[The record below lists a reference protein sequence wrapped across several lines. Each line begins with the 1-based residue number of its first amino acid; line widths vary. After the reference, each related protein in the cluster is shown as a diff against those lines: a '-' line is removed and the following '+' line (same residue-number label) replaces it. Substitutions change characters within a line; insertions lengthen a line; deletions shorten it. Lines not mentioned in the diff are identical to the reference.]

1 MEFRRFAHS
10 CLPMNPFSRLFAY
23 WPCAG
28 LSVHAPLNSSPAV
41 RWPVVL
47 LSAFL
52 LLVTGCDRFKK
63 PVPVEFK
70 TEAAVRTNMVQSVS
84 ANGGIAP
91 IRQVQVGSQI
101 SGTITEMKV
110 DFNSIVKEGDV
121 LARIDPATYE
131 RALAR
136 AKADLANATAGQA
149 MAEFNSKRAKELFAA
164 KLISET
170 ENQQAD
176 VALLQAQAGVK
187 TREAAVESAQVDL
200 DRTTIFAP
208 ISGVVVTRSVD
219 AGQTVAASF
228 STPTLFLIAQDL
240 AQMQIELAVS
250 EADIG
255 NVQEQQRVE
264 FTVDA
269 FPNRKFDGRV
279 RQVRFA
285 PTTNQ
290 NVVTYTT
297 VVAVNNRDLRLRPGM
312 TATATLI
319 TLEKTNVVRVAASAT
334 RFSPPAGVT
343 VLPATNTVSTND
355 IVRSA
360 RPPGME
366 GLPPTPWSA
375 EGRRPTEED
384 RKKYEDSL
392 TAEQKVQ
399 YQAMRE
405 RMRAMMAA
413 GGGGGGGMGGGG
425 GGMGGPGGGNGGGA
439 PRPRAVEGP
448 TLKTVY
454 VVKPSD
460 PATPD
465 APPVLQAINVKVGMS
480 DASGSEILEGLEP
493 GQVVVTALKSSM
505 AAAGAPAGNPFGG
518 PFGGAPRR

>member
-1 MEFRRFAHS
+1 
-10 CLPMNPFSRLFAY
+10 MNPLLRPSVRWARAGF
-23 WPCAG
+23 AG
-28 LSVHAPLNSSPAV
+28 LGSRILFPAILF
-41 RWPVVL
+41 P
-47 LSAFL
+47 SIL

-63 PVPVEFK
+63 PAPVEFK
-70 TEAAVRTNMVQSVS
+70 TEAAVRTNMIQSVS

-208 ISGVVVTRSVD
+208 ISGVVVTRNVD

-240 AQMQIELAVS
+240 SQMQIELAVS

-269 FPNRKFDGRV
+269 FPNRKFEGRV

-297 VVAVNNRDLRLRPGM
+297 VVAVNNKDLRLRPGM
-312 TATATLI
+312 TATASLI
-319 TLEKTNVVRVAASAT
+319 TLEKTNVVRIPASAT

-355 IVRSA
+355 IVRSS
-360 RPPGME
+360 RPAGME
-366 GLPPTPWSA
+366 GLPTPPWSA
-375 EGRRPTEED
+375 EGRRPTDEE

-392 TAEQKVQ
+392 TPDPKVA

-413 GGGGGGGMGGGG
+413 GGGGGMGGGPGGSGGAGGGMGGGS
-425 GGMGGPGGGNGGGA
+425 
-439 PRPRAVEGP
+439 PRPRPVDGP

-454 VVKPSD
+454 VVKPAD
-460 PATPD
+460 PAAAD
-465 APPVLQAINVKVGMS
+465 ASPVLQAITVKVGMT
-480 DASGSEILEGLEP
+480 DASNAEILEGLEP

-505 AAAGAPAGNPFGG
+505 AAAAAPAGNPFGG

>member
-1 MEFRRFAHS
+1 
-10 CLPMNPFSRLFAY
+10 MNPSLRLSARWNRF
-23 WPCAG
+23 G
-28 LSVHAPLNSSPAV
+28 LRGPSTKMPTSVA
-41 RWPVVL
+41 L
-47 LSAFL
+47 LSAL
-52 LLVTGCDRFKK
+52 LFVVTGCERFKK
-63 PVPVEFK
+63 AAPVEFK
-70 TEAAVRTNMVQSVS
+70 AEAAVRTNMVQSVS

-110 DFNSIVKEGDV
+110 DFNSSVKEGDV

-136 AKADLANATAGQA
+136 AKADLSNATAGLA

-228 STPTLFLIAQDL
+228 NTPTLFLIAQDL

-269 FPNRKFDGRV
+269 FPNRKFEGRV

-297 VVAVNNRDLRLRPGM
+297 VVAVNNKDLRLRPGM

-366 GLPPTPWSA
+366 GLPTPPWSA
-375 EGRRPTEED
+375 EGRRPTDEE

-392 TAEQKVQ
+392 TADQRTQ

-405 RMRAMMAA
+405 RMRAMMAS
-413 GGGGGGGMGGGG
+413 GGGMGGGMG
-425 GGMGGPGGGNGGGA
+425 GGT
-439 PRPRAVEGP
+439 PRPRSADGP

-454 VVKPSD
+454 TLKPVD
-460 PATPD
+460 PSTPD

-480 DASGSEILEGLEP
+480 DGSGSEILEGLEP
-493 GQVVVTALKSSM
+493 GQLVVTALKSPV
-505 AAAGAPAGNPFGG
+505 AAAASPSGNPFGG

>member
-1 MEFRRFAHS
+1 
-10 CLPMNPFSRLFAY
+10 MNPFLRPSVLWTRAGFAGFVSAVLF
-23 WPCAG
+23 
-28 LSVHAPLNSSPAV
+28 PAI
-41 RWPVVL
+41 
-47 LSAFL
+47 L

-63 PVPVEFK
+63 PAPVEFK
-70 TEAAVRTNMVQSVS
+70 TEASVRTNMVQSVS

-121 LARIDPATYE
+121 LAHIDPATYE

-375 EGRRPTEED
+375 EGRRPTDEE

>member
-1 MEFRRFAHS
+1 MLA
-10 CLPMNPFSRLFAY
+10 A
-23 WPCAG
+23 
-28 LSVHAPLNSSPAV
+28 
-41 RWPVVL
+41 
-47 LSAFL
+47 L
-52 LLVTGCDRFKK
+52 LLATGCDRFKK

-121 LARIDPATYE
+121 LAHIDPATYE

-297 VVAVNNRDLRLRPGM
+297 VVAVNNKDLRLRPGM
-312 TATATLI
+312 TATASIVADERRDALLVPNAALRFTPTSAAAAAKKGLAAGMN
-319 TLEKTNVVRVAASAT
+319 LGPPKTESQRKGAAESAST
-334 RFSPPAGVT
+334 AGARQVW
-343 VLPATNTVSTND
+343 VLPEGKAGTAPVAVAVT
-355 IVRSA
+355 
-360 RPPGME
+360 PGI
-366 GLPPTPWSA
+366 SD
-375 EGRRPTEED
+375 GRMTEIT
-384 RKKYEDSL
+384 S
-392 TAEQKVQ
+392 
-399 YQAMRE
+399 
-405 RMRAMMAA
+405 
-413 GGGGGGGMGGGG
+413 
-425 GGMGGPGGGNGGGA
+425 GA
-439 PRPRAVEGP
+439 
-448 TLKTVY
+448 
-454 VVKPSD
+454 
-460 PATPD
+460 
-465 APPVLQAINVKVGMS
+465 LQVGMR
-480 DASGSEILEGLEP
+480 
-493 GQVVVTALKSSM
+493 VVTAQKS
-505 AAAGAPAGNPFGG
+505 AAAP
-518 PFGGAPRR
+518 

>member
-1 MEFRRFAHS
+1 
-10 CLPMNPFSRLFAY
+10 MNPFSRLFAH
-23 WPCAG
+23 WPCSG
-28 LSVHAPLNSSPAV
+28 LSGHAPSNSLPALLI
-41 RWPVVL
+41 PV
-47 LSAFL
+47 AL
-52 LLVTGCDRFKK
+52 LLVTGCDRLKK
-63 PVPVEFK
+63 PAPVEFK
-70 TEAAVRTNMVQSVS
+70 TEAAVRTNMIQSVS

-121 LARIDPATYE
+121 LAHIDPATYE

-208 ISGVVVTRSVD
+208 IGGVVVTRNVD

-264 FTVDA
+264 FSVDA
-269 FPNRKFDGRV
+269 FPNRKFEGRV

-297 VVAVNNRDLRLRPGM
+297 VVAVNNKDLRLRPGM

-319 TLEKTNVVRVAASAT
+319 TLEKTNVVRIPASAT
-334 RFSPPAGVT
+334 RFTPPAGIT
-343 VLPATNTVSTND
+343 VLAATNTVSTND
-355 IVRSA
+355 IVRSSRSA
-360 RPPGME
+360 GME
-366 GLPPTPWSA
+366 GLPTPPWSA
-375 EGRRPTEED
+375 EGRRPTDEE

-392 TAEQKVQ
+392 TADQKVQ
-399 YQAMRE
+399 YQAVRE
-405 RMRAMMAA
+405 RMRSMMAA
-413 GGGGGGGMGGGG
+413 GG
-425 GGMGGPGGGNGGGA
+425 GGMGGPGGGMGGGMGGGS
-439 PRPRAVEGP
+439 PRPRPVEGP

-454 VVKPSD
+454 VVKPADSS
-460 PATPD
+460 AAD
-465 APPVLQAINVKVGMS
+465 ASPVLQAITVKVGMT
-480 DASGSEILEGLEP
+480 DASNAEILEGLEP
-493 GQVVVTALKSSM
+493 GQVVVTSLKSSM

>member
-1 MEFRRFAHS
+1 MNSFSSLFLQRSSVLRAGFRPLAS
-10 CLPMNPFSRLFAY
+10 VLPTLVA
-23 WPCAG
+23 
-28 LSVHAPLNSSPAV
+28 
-41 RWPVVL
+41 VL
-47 LSAFL
+47 LT
-52 LLVTGCDRFKK
+52 TGCDRFKK
-63 PVPVEFK
+63 PAPVEFK

-121 LARIDPATYE
+121 LAHIDPATYE

-136 AKADLANATAGQA
+136 AKADLANATAGLA

-240 AQMQIELAVS
+240 TQMQIELAVS

-269 FPNRKFDGRV
+269 FPNRKFEGRV

-290 NVVTYTT
+290 NVVSYTT
-297 VVAVNNRDLRLRPGM
+297 VVAVNNKDLRLRPGM

-319 TLEKTNVVRVAASAT
+319 TLEKTNVVRIAASAT
-334 RFSPPAGVT
+334 RVSPPAGVT
-343 VLPATNTVSTND
+343 VLPAINTVSTND
-355 IVRSA
+355 IVRPS
-360 RPPGME
+360 RPAGME
-366 GLPPTPWSA
+366 GLPPAPWTA
-375 EGRRPTEED
+375 EGRRPTDDE

-399 YQAMRE
+399 YQALRE

-413 GGGGGGGMGGGG
+413 GGGGGMG
-425 GGMGGPGGGNGGGA
+425 GGMGGPGGGNGAGS
-439 PRPRAVEGP
+439 PRPKPAEGP

-454 VVKPSD
+454 VLKPAD

-465 APPVLQAINVKVGMS
+465 APPVLQAITVKVGMT
-480 DASGSEILEGLEP
+480 DASGAEVLEGLEA
-493 GQVVVTALKSSM
+493 GQMVVTGLKSTAT
-505 AAAGAPAGNPFGG
+505 AAAAPAGNPFGG

>member
-1 MEFRRFAHS
+1 
-10 CLPMNPFSRLFAY
+10 MNPLLRLSVRWARAGF
-23 WPCAG
+23 AG
-28 LSVHAPLNSSPAV
+28 LGSRILFPAILF
-41 RWPVVL
+41 PGI
-47 LSAFL
+47 L

-63 PVPVEFK
+63 PAPVEFK
-70 TEAAVRTNMVQSVS
+70 TEAVVRTNMIQSVS

-110 DFNSIVKEGDV
+110 DFNSTVKEGDV

-208 ISGVVVTRSVD
+208 ISGVVVTRNVD

-240 AQMQIELAVS
+240 SQMQIELAVS

-269 FPNRKFDGRV
+269 FPNRKFEGRV

-297 VVAVNNRDLRLRPGM
+297 VVAVNNKDLRLRPGM
-312 TATATLI
+312 TATASLI
-319 TLEKTNVVRVAASAT
+319 TLEKTNVVRIPASAT

-355 IVRSA
+355 IVRSS
-360 RPPGME
+360 RPAGME
-366 GLPPTPWSA
+366 GLPTPPWSA
-375 EGRRPTEED
+375 EGRRPTDEE

-392 TAEQKVQ
+392 TIDQKVA

-405 RMRAMMAA
+405 RMRAMMAS
-413 GGGGGGGMGGGG
+413 GGGGGMGGGPGGSGGPG
-425 GGMGGPGGGNGGGA
+425 GGMGGGSSR
-439 PRPRAVEGP
+439 PRPVDGP

-454 VVKPSD
+454 VVKP
-460 PATPD
+460 AD
-465 APPVLQAINVKVGMS
+465 AAAADASPILQAITVKVGMT
-480 DASGSEILEGLEP
+480 DASNAEVLEGLEP

-505 AAAGAPAGNPFGG
+505 ATAAAPAGNPFGG

>member
-1 MEFRRFAHS
+1 
-10 CLPMNPFSRLFAY
+10 MNPQQRPSARQSQAQATALLPFPFL
-23 WPCAG
+23 
-28 LSVHAPLNSSPAV
+28 PLLILA
-41 RWPVVL
+41 L
-47 LSAFL
+47 C
-52 LLVTGCDRFKK
+52 GCDRLKK
-63 PVPVEFK
+63 PAPLEFR

-110 DFNSIVKEGDV
+110 DFNSTVKEGDV

-136 AKADLANATAGQA
+136 AKADLANATAGLA

-200 DRTTIFAP
+200 DRTTIYAP

-228 STPTLFLIAQDL
+228 NTPTLFLIAQDL
-240 AQMQIELAVS
+240 SQMQIELAVS

-269 FPNRKFDGRV
+269 FPNRKFEGRV

-319 TLEKTNVVRVAASAT
+319 TLEKTNVVRIPASAT

-355 IVRSA
+355 IVRPS

-366 GLPPTPWSA
+366 GLPPAPWTA
-375 EGRRPTEED
+375 EGRRPTDEE

-392 TAEQKVQ
+392 TPEQKTQ

-413 GGGGGGGMGGGG
+413 GGGGMGGGPGGMGGT
-425 GGMGGPGGGNGGGA
+425 GGGNGGGS
-439 PRPRAVEGP
+439 PRPRVAEGP

-454 VVKPSD
+454 ALKPAD
-460 PATPD
+460 PA
-465 APPVLQAINVKVGMS
+465 APEAAPVLQAINVKVGMT
-480 DASGSEILEGLEP
+480 DASGAEVLEGLEP
-493 GQVVVTALKSSM
+493 GLVIVTALKSTATT
-505 AAAGAPAGNPFGG
+505 AAAPAGNPFGG

>member
-1 MEFRRFAHS
+1 M
-10 CLPMNPFSRLFAY
+10 
-23 WPCAG
+23 
-28 LSVHAPLNSSPAV
+28 
-41 RWPVVL
+41 
-47 LSAFL
+47 
-52 LLVTGCDRFKK
+52 
-63 PVPVEFK
+63 
-70 TEAAVRTNMVQSVS
+70 
-84 ANGGIAP
+84 
-91 IRQVQVGSQI
+91 
-101 SGTITEMKV
+101 
-110 DFNSIVKEGDV
+110 
-121 LARIDPATYE
+121 
-131 RALAR
+131 
-136 AKADLANATAGQA
+136 
-149 MAEFNSKRAKELFAA
+149 
-164 KLISET
+164 
-170 ENQQAD
+170 
-176 VALLQAQAGVK
+176 
-187 TREAAVESAQVDL
+187 

-334 RFSPPAGVT
+334 RFSPPAGLT

-375 EGRRPTEED
+375 EGRRPTDEE

-392 TAEQKVQ
+392 TAEL
-399 YQAMRE
+399 
-405 RMRAMMAA
+405 
-413 GGGGGGGMGGGG
+413 GGGG

>member
-1 MEFRRFAHS
+1 
-10 CLPMNPFSRLFAY
+10 MNPFLRSSVLWTRAGFAGFVSAILFPTA
-23 WPCAG
+23 
-28 LSVHAPLNSSPAV
+28 LFPAV
-41 RWPVVL
+41 L
-47 LSAFL
+47 LL
-52 LLVTGCDRFKK
+52 VTVLVTGCDRFKK
-63 PVPVEFK
+63 PAPIEFK
-70 TEAAVRTNMVQSVS
+70 TEASVRTNMMQSVS

-110 DFNSIVKEGDV
+110 DFNSVVKEGDV

-131 RALAR
+131 RSLAR
-136 AKADLANATAGQA
+136 VKADLANASAGLA
-149 MAEFNSKRAKELFAA
+149 MAEFNSKRAKQLFTA

-170 ENQQAD
+170 ESQQAD
-176 VALLQAQAGVK
+176 VSLLQAQAGVK

-208 ISGVVVTRSVD
+208 ISGVVVTRNVD

-240 AQMQIELAVS
+240 SQMQIEAAVS

-255 NVQEQQRVE
+255 NVLEQQRVE

-269 FPNRKFDGRV
+269 FPNRKFEGRV

-297 VVAVNNRDLRLRPGM
+297 VVAVNNKALRLRPGM
-312 TATATLI
+312 TATATPI
-319 TLEKTNVVRVAASAT
+319 TLEKTNVVRIPASAT
-334 RFSPPAGVT
+334 RFSPPAGIT
-343 VLPATNTVSTND
+343 VLPAINTVSTND
-355 IVRSA
+355 IVRSS
-360 RPPGME
+360 RPSGME
-366 GLPPTPWSA
+366 GLPTPPWSA
-375 EGRRPTEED
+375 EGRRPTDDE
-384 RKKYEDSL
+384 RKKYEESL
-392 TAEQKVQ
+392 TADQKVA
-399 YQAMRE
+399 YQAVRD
-405 RMRAMMAA
+405 RMRAMMASGGGG
-413 GGGGGGGMGGGG
+413 GGGGGGGMGGGPGGGSGGGPGGGG
-425 GGMGGPGGGNGGGA
+425 GGMGGGS
-439 PRPRAVEGP
+439 PRPRPVDGP

-454 VVKPSD
+454 VVKPAD

-465 APPVLQAINVKVGMS
+465 APPVLQAITVKVGMT
-480 DASGSEILEGLEP
+480 DAANAEILEGLEP

-505 AAAGAPAGNPFGG
+505 ASAAAPAGNPFGG

>member
-1 MEFRRFAHS
+1 
-10 CLPMNPFSRLFAY
+10 MNPFSRLFAH
-23 WPCAG
+23 WPRSG
-28 LSVHAPLNSSPAV
+28 LSGLGLSGLKSCNSLPAMLLPAV
-41 RWPVVL
+41 LMLVTV
-47 LSAFL
+47 
-52 LLVTGCDRFKK
+52 LVTGCDRFKK
-63 PVPVEFK
+63 PAPVEFK
-70 TEAAVRTNMVQSVS
+70 TEASVRTNMVQSVS

-110 DFNSIVKEGDV
+110 DFNSVVKEGDV

-131 RALAR
+131 RSLAR
-136 AKADLANATAGQA
+136 VKADLANATAGLA
-149 MAEFNSKRAKELFAA
+149 MAEFNSKRAKELFTA

-170 ENQQAD
+170 ESQQAD
-176 VALLQAQAGVK
+176 VSLLQAQAGVK

-208 ISGVVVTRSVD
+208 IGGVVVTRNVD

-240 AQMQIELAVS
+240 SQMQIELAVS

-255 NVQEQQRVE
+255 NVLEQQRVE

-269 FPNRKFDGRV
+269 FPNRKFEGRV

-297 VVAVNNRDLRLRPGM
+297 VVAVNNKDLRLRPGM

-319 TLEKTNVVRVAASAT
+319 TLEKTNVVRIPASAT
-334 RFSPPAGVT
+334 RFSPPSGIT
-343 VLPATNTVSTND
+343 VLPAINTVSTND
-355 IVRSA
+355 IVRSS
-360 RPPGME
+360 RPSGME
-366 GLPPTPWSA
+366 GLPTPPWSA
-375 EGRRPTEED
+375 EGRRPTDDE
-384 RKKYEDSL
+384 RKKYEESL
-392 TAEQKVQ
+392 TADQKVA
-399 YQAMRE
+399 YQAVRD
-405 RMRAMMAA
+405 RMRAMMAS
-413 GGGGGGGMGGGG
+413 GGGGGMGGGPGGGPGGGGGGMGGGS
-425 GGMGGPGGGNGGGA
+425 
-439 PRPRAVEGP
+439 PRPRPVDGP

-454 VVKPSD
+454 VIKPAD

-465 APPVLQAINVKVGMS
+465 APPVLQAITVKVGMT
-480 DASGSEILEGLEP
+480 DAANAEILEGLEP

-505 AAAGAPAGNPFGG
+505 SSAAAPAGNPFGG

>member
-1 MEFRRFAHS
+1 
-10 CLPMNPFSRLFAY
+10 
-23 WPCAG
+23 
-28 LSVHAPLNSSPAV
+28 
-41 RWPVVL
+41 
-47 LSAFL
+47 
-52 LLVTGCDRFKK
+52 
-63 PVPVEFK
+63 
-70 TEAAVRTNMVQSVS
+70 
-84 ANGGIAP
+84 
-91 IRQVQVGSQI
+91 VGSQI

-121 LARIDPATYE
+121 LAHIDPATYE

-208 ISGVVVTRSVD
+208 ISGVVVTRNVD

-255 NVQEQQRVE
+255 NVLEQQRVE

-269 FPNRKFDGRV
+269 FPNRKFEGRV

-297 VVAVNNRDLRLRPGM
+297 VVAVNNKDLRLRPGM

-355 IVRSA
+355 IVRSSRSA
-360 RPPGME
+360 GME
-366 GLPPTPWSA
+366 GLPTPPWSA
-375 EGRRPTEED
+375 ERRRPTDEES
-384 RKKYEDSL
+384 KKYEDSL

-413 GGGGGGGMGGGG
+413 GGGGGMGGAGGPGGGMGGGS
-425 GGMGGPGGGNGGGA
+425 

-454 VVKPSD
+454 VVKPAD

>member
-1 MEFRRFAHS
+1 
-10 CLPMNPFSRLFAY
+10 MNPLLRPSVRWTRAGF
-23 WPCAG
+23 AG
-28 LSVHAPLNSSPAV
+28 LVSHILFPAI
-41 RWPVVL
+41 
-47 LSAFL
+47 L

-63 PVPVEFK
+63 PAPVEFK
-70 TEAAVRTNMVQSVS
+70 TEAAVRTNMIQSVS

-110 DFNSIVKEGDV
+110 DFNSAVKEGDV

-136 AKADLANATAGQA
+136 AKADLANATAGLA

-176 VALLQAQAGVK
+176 VSLLQAQAGVK

-208 ISGVVVTRSVD
+208 ISGVVVTRNVD

-240 AQMQIELAVS
+240 SQMQIELAVS

-269 FPNRKFDGRV
+269 FPNRKFEGRV

-297 VVAVNNRDLRLRPGM
+297 VVAVNNKDLRLRPGM
-312 TATATLI
+312 TATASLI
-319 TLEKTNVVRVAASAT
+319 TLEKTNVVRIPASAT

-355 IVRSA
+355 IVRSS
-360 RPPGME
+360 RPAGME
-366 GLPPTPWSA
+366 GMPTPPWSA
-375 EGRRPTEED
+375 EGRRPTDEE

-392 TAEQKVQ
+392 TPDQKVA

-413 GGGGGGGMGGGG
+413 GGGGGGGGMGGGPGGSGGAG
-425 GGMGGPGGGNGGGA
+425 GGMGGGS
-439 PRPRAVEGP
+439 PRPRPVDGP

-454 VVKPSD
+454 VVKPAD
-460 PATPD
+460 PAAAD
-465 APPVLQAINVKVGMS
+465 ASPVLQAITVKVGMT
-480 DASGSEILEGLEP
+480 DASNAEILEGLEP

-505 AAAGAPAGNPFGG
+505 AAAAAPAGNPFGG

>member
-1 MEFRRFAHS
+1 
-10 CLPMNPFSRLFAY
+10 
-23 WPCAG
+23 
-28 LSVHAPLNSSPAV
+28 
-41 RWPVVL
+41 
-47 LSAFL
+47 
-52 LLVTGCDRFKK
+52 
-63 PVPVEFK
+63 
-70 TEAAVRTNMVQSVS
+70 
-84 ANGGIAP
+84 
-91 IRQVQVGSQI
+91 
-101 SGTITEMKV
+101 MKV

-121 LARIDPATYE
+121 LAHIDPATYE

-297 VVAVNNRDLRLRPGM
+297 VVAVNNKDLRLRPGM

-319 TLEKTNVVRVAASAT
+319 TLEKTNVVRVAGSAT

-366 GLPPTPWSA
+366 GLPTPPWSA
-375 EGRRPTEED
+375 EGRRPTDEE

-392 TAEQKVQ
+392 TGEQKVQ

-425 GGMGGPGGGNGGGA
+425 GGMGGPGGGMGGGA

-454 VVKPSD
+454 VVKPAV
-460 PATPD
+460 PAAPD

-505 AAAGAPAGNPFGG
+505 AAAAAPAGNPFGG

>member
-1 MEFRRFAHS
+1 MNLFQCRSPRGSRFAFPAWM
-10 CLPMNPFSRLFAY
+10 PM
-23 WPCAG
+23 
-28 LSVHAPLNSSPAV
+28 
-41 RWPVVL
+41 
-47 LSAFL
+47 L
-52 LLVTGCDRFKK
+52 LLLLTGCDRFKK
-63 PVPVEFK
+63 PAPVEFK

-110 DFNSIVKEGDV
+110 DFNSTVKEGDV

-136 AKADLANATAGQA
+136 AKADLANSTAGLA
-149 MAEFNSKRAKELFAA
+149 MAEFNAKRAKELFAA

-170 ENQQAD
+170 EFQQSD
-176 VALLQAQAGVK
+176 VTLLQAQAGVK

-200 DRTTIFAP
+200 DRTTIYAP

-228 STPTLFLIAQDL
+228 NTPTLFLIAQDL
-240 AQMQIELAVS
+240 SQMQIELAVS

-269 FPNRKFDGRV
+269 FPSRKFEGRV

-297 VVAVNNRDLRLRPGM
+297 VVAVNNKDLRLRPGM

-319 TLEKTNVVRVAASAT
+319 TLEKTNVVRIPASAT
-334 RFSPPAGVT
+334 RFSPPTGVT

-355 IVRSA
+355 IVRPS

-366 GLPPTPWSA
+366 GLPTPPWTA
-375 EGRRPTEED
+375 EGRRPTDDE

-392 TAEQKVQ
+392 TPEQKTQ

-413 GGGGGGGMGGGG
+413 GGGGGGMGGGPGGGG
-425 GGMGGPGGGNGGGA
+425 GGMGGGPGGGS
-439 PRPRAVEGP
+439 PRPRQAEGP

-454 VVKPSD
+454 AVKPAD

-465 APPVLQAINVKVGMS
+465 APPVLQAITVKVGMT
-480 DASGSEILEGLEP
+480 DASGAEVLEGLEP
-493 GQVVVTALKSSM
+493 GQVIVTALKSSATV
-505 AAAGAPAGNPFGG
+505 AAAPAGNPFGG

>member
-1 MEFRRFAHS
+1 M
-10 CLPMNPFSRLFAY
+10 
-23 WPCAG
+23 
-28 LSVHAPLNSSPAV
+28 
-41 RWPVVL
+41 
-47 LSAFL
+47 
-52 LLVTGCDRFKK
+52 
-63 PVPVEFK
+63 
-70 TEAAVRTNMVQSVS
+70 
-84 ANGGIAP
+84 
-91 IRQVQVGSQI
+91 GSQI

-121 LARIDPATYE
+121 LAHIDPATYE

-269 FPNRKFDGRV
+269 FPNRKFEGRV

-297 VVAVNNRDLRLRPGM
+297 VVAVNNKDLRLRPGM

-375 EGRRPTEED
+375 EGRRPTEEE

>member
-1 MEFRRFAHS
+1 
-10 CLPMNPFSRLFAY
+10 MNPFLRSSVLWTRAGFAGFVSAILFPTA
-23 WPCAG
+23 
-28 LSVHAPLNSSPAV
+28 LFPAV
-41 RWPVVL
+41 
-47 LSAFL
+47 L

-63 PVPVEFK
+63 PAPIEFK
-70 TEAAVRTNMVQSVS
+70 TEASVRTNMVQSVS

-110 DFNSIVKEGDV
+110 DFNSVVKEGDV

-131 RALAR
+131 RSLAR
-136 AKADLANATAGQA
+136 VKADLANASAGLA
-149 MAEFNSKRAKELFAA
+149 MAEFNSKRAKQLFTA

-170 ENQQAD
+170 ESQQAD
-176 VALLQAQAGVK
+176 VSLLQAQAGVK

-208 ISGVVVTRSVD
+208 ISGVVVTRNVD

-240 AQMQIELAVS
+240 SQMQIEAAVS

-255 NVQEQQRVE
+255 NVLEQQRVE

-269 FPNRKFDGRV
+269 FPNRKFEGRV

-297 VVAVNNRDLRLRPGM
+297 VVAVNNKDLRLRPGM

-319 TLEKTNVVRVAASAT
+319 TLEKTNVVRIPASAT
-334 RFSPPAGVT
+334 RFSPPAGIT
-343 VLPATNTVSTND
+343 VLPAINTVSTND
-355 IVRSA
+355 IVRSS
-360 RPPGME
+360 RPSGME
-366 GLPPTPWSA
+366 GLPTPPWSA
-375 EGRRPTEED
+375 EGRRPTDDE
-384 RKKYEDSL
+384 RKKYEESL
-392 TAEQKVQ
+392 TADQKVA
-399 YQAMRE
+399 YQAVRD
-405 RMRAMMAA
+405 RMRAMMAS
-413 GGGGGGGMGGGG
+413 GGGGGGGMGGGPGGGSGGGPGGGG
-425 GGMGGPGGGNGGGA
+425 GGMGGGS
-439 PRPRAVEGP
+439 PRPRPVDGP

-454 VVKPSD
+454 VVKPAD

-465 APPVLQAINVKVGMS
+465 APPVLQAITVKVGMT
-480 DASGSEILEGLEP
+480 DAANAEILEGLEP

-505 AAAGAPAGNPFGG
+505 ASAAAPAGNPFGG

>member
-1 MEFRRFAHS
+1 MNSFSSLFLQRSSVLRAGFRPLAS
-10 CLPMNPFSRLFAY
+10 VLPTLVA
-23 WPCAG
+23 
-28 LSVHAPLNSSPAV
+28 
-41 RWPVVL
+41 VL
-47 LSAFL
+47 LT
-52 LLVTGCDRFKK
+52 TGCDRFKK
-63 PVPVEFK
+63 PAPVEFK
-70 TEAAVRTNMVQSVS
+70 TEAAVRTNMVQSIS

-121 LARIDPATYE
+121 LAHIDPATYE

-136 AKADLANATAGQA
+136 AKADLANATAGLA

-240 AQMQIELAVS
+240 TQMQIELAVS

-269 FPNRKFDGRV
+269 FPNRKFEGRV

-290 NVVTYTT
+290 NVVSYTT
-297 VVAVNNRDLRLRPGM
+297 VVAVNNKDLRLRPGM

-319 TLEKTNVVRVAASAT
+319 TLEKTNVVRIAASAT
-334 RFSPPAGVT
+334 RVSPPAGVT

-355 IVRSA
+355 IVRPS
-360 RPPGME
+360 RPAGME
-366 GLPPTPWSA
+366 GLPPAPWTA
-375 EGRRPTEED
+375 EGRRPTDDE

-399 YQAMRE
+399 YQALRE

-413 GGGGGGGMGGGG
+413 GGGGGMG
-425 GGMGGPGGGNGGGA
+425 GGMGGPGGGNGAGS
-439 PRPRAVEGP
+439 PRPKPAEGP

-454 VVKPSD
+454 VLKPAD

-465 APPVLQAINVKVGMS
+465 APPVLQAITVKVGMT
-480 DASGSEILEGLEP
+480 DASGAEVLEGLEA
-493 GQVVVTALKSSM
+493 GQMVVTGLKSTAT
-505 AAAGAPAGNPFGG
+505 AAAAPAGNPFGG

>member
-1 MEFRRFAHS
+1 
-10 CLPMNPFSRLFAY
+10 MNPLLRPSVRWTRAGF
-23 WPCAG
+23 AG
-28 LSVHAPLNSSPAV
+28 LVSHILFPAI
-41 RWPVVL
+41 
-47 LSAFL
+47 L

-63 PVPVEFK
+63 PALVEFK
-70 TEAAVRTNMVQSVS
+70 TEAAVRTNMIQSVS

-208 ISGVVVTRSVD
+208 ISGVVVTRNVD

-240 AQMQIELAVS
+240 SQMQIELAVS

-269 FPNRKFDGRV
+269 FPNRKFEGRV

-297 VVAVNNRDLRLRPGM
+297 VVAVNNKDLRLRPGM
-312 TATATLI
+312 TATASLI
-319 TLEKTNVVRVAASAT
+319 TLEKTNVVRIPASAT

-355 IVRSA
+355 IVRSS
-360 RPPGME
+360 RPAGME
-366 GLPPTPWSA
+366 GLPTPPWSA
-375 EGRRPTEED
+375 EGRRPTDEE

-392 TAEQKVQ
+392 TPDQKVA

-405 RMRAMMAA
+405 RMRAMMAS
-413 GGGGGGGMGGGG
+413 GGGGGMGGGPGGSGGPG
-425 GGMGGPGGGNGGGA
+425 GGMGGGS
-439 PRPRAVEGP
+439 PRPRPVDGP

-454 VVKPSD
+454 VVKPAD
-460 PATPD
+460 PAAAD
-465 APPVLQAINVKVGMS
+465 ASPVLQAITVKVGMT
-480 DASGSEILEGLEP
+480 DASNAEILEGLEP

-505 AAAGAPAGNPFGG
+505 AAAAAPAGNPFGG

>member
-1 MEFRRFAHS
+1 MVPDRFSSVRRS
-10 CLPMNPFSRLFAY
+10 CLPMNPLLRPSVRWARAGF
-23 WPCAG
+23 AG
-28 LSVHAPLNSSPAV
+28 LGSRILFPAILF
-41 RWPVVL
+41 P
-47 LSAFL
+47 SIL

-63 PVPVEFK
+63 PAPVEFK
-70 TEAAVRTNMVQSVS
+70 TEAAVRTNMIQSVS

-208 ISGVVVTRSVD
+208 ISGVVVTRNVD

-240 AQMQIELAVS
+240 SQMQIELAVS

-269 FPNRKFDGRV
+269 FPNRKFEGRV

-297 VVAVNNRDLRLRPGM
+297 VVAVNNKDLRLRPGM
-312 TATATLI
+312 TATASLI
-319 TLEKTNVVRVAASAT
+319 TLEKTNVVRIPASAT

-355 IVRSA
+355 IVRSS
-360 RPPGME
+360 RPAGME
-366 GLPPTPWSA
+366 GLPTPPWSA
-375 EGRRPTEED
+375 EGRRPTDEE

-392 TAEQKVQ
+392 TSDQKVV

-405 RMRAMMAA
+405 RMRAMMAS
-413 GGGGGGGMGGGG
+413 GGGGGMGGGPGGSGGPG
-425 GGMGGPGGGNGGGA
+425 GGMGGGS
-439 PRPRAVEGP
+439 PRPRPVDGP

-454 VVKPSD
+454 VVKPAD
-460 PATPD
+460 PAAAD
-465 APPVLQAINVKVGMS
+465 ASPVLQAITVKVGMT
-480 DASGSEILEGLEP
+480 DASNAEILEGLEP

-505 AAAGAPAGNPFGG
+505 ATAAAPAGNPFGG

>member
-1 MEFRRFAHS
+1 
-10 CLPMNPFSRLFAY
+10 
-23 WPCAG
+23 
-28 LSVHAPLNSSPAV
+28 
-41 RWPVVL
+41 
-47 LSAFL
+47 
-52 LLVTGCDRFKK
+52 
-63 PVPVEFK
+63 
-70 TEAAVRTNMVQSVS
+70 
-84 ANGGIAP
+84 
-91 IRQVQVGSQI
+91 VGSQI

-121 LARIDPATYE
+121 LAHIDPATYE

-208 ISGVVVTRSVD
+208 ISGVVVTRNVD

-255 NVQEQQRVE
+255 NVLEQQRVE

-269 FPNRKFDGRV
+269 FPNRKFEGRV

-297 VVAVNNRDLRLRPGM
+297 VVAVNNKDLRLRPGM

-355 IVRSA
+355 IVRSSRSA
-360 RPPGME
+360 GME
-366 GLPPTPWSA
+366 GLPTPPWSA
-375 EGRRPTEED
+375 ERRRPTDEES
-384 RKKYEDSL
+384 KKYEDSL

-413 GGGGGGGMGGGG
+413 GGGGGGGMGGPG
-425 GGMGGPGGGNGGGA
+425 GGMGGGS

-454 VVKPSD
+454 AVKPAD

>member
-1 MEFRRFAHS
+1 
-10 CLPMNPFSRLFAY
+10 
-23 WPCAG
+23 
-28 LSVHAPLNSSPAV
+28 
-41 RWPVVL
+41 
-47 LSAFL
+47 
-52 LLVTGCDRFKK
+52 
-63 PVPVEFK
+63 
-70 TEAAVRTNMVQSVS
+70 
-84 ANGGIAP
+84 
-91 IRQVQVGSQI
+91 
-101 SGTITEMKV
+101 
-110 DFNSIVKEGDV
+110 
-121 LARIDPATYE
+121 
-131 RALAR
+131 
-136 AKADLANATAGQA
+136 

-208 ISGVVVTRSVD
+208 ISGVVVTRNVD

-255 NVQEQQRVE
+255 NVLEQQRVE

-269 FPNRKFDGRV
+269 FPNRKFEGRV

-297 VVAVNNRDLRLRPGM
+297 VVAVNNKDLRLRPGM

-355 IVRSA
+355 IVRSSRSA
-360 RPPGME
+360 GME
-366 GLPPTPWSA
+366 GLPTPPWSA
-375 EGRRPTEED
+375 ERRRPTDEES
-384 RKKYEDSL
+384 KKYEDSL

-413 GGGGGGGMGGGG
+413 GGGGGMGGAGGPGGGMGGGS
-425 GGMGGPGGGNGGGA
+425 

-454 VVKPSD
+454 VVKPAD

>member
-1 MEFRRFAHS
+1 
-10 CLPMNPFSRLFAY
+10 MNPFLRPSVLWTRAGFAGFVSAIPFPTVLF
-23 WPCAG
+23 
-28 LSVHAPLNSSPAV
+28 PAI
-41 RWPVVL
+41 
-47 LSAFL
+47 L

-63 PVPVEFK
+63 PASVEFK

-121 LARIDPATYE
+121 LAHIDPATYE
-131 RALAR
+131 RSLAR
-136 AKADLANATAGQA
+136 VKADLANAAAGLA
-149 MAEFNSKRAKELFAA
+149 MAEFNSKRAKQLFTA

-170 ENQQAD
+170 ESQQAD

-208 ISGVVVTRSVD
+208 ISGVVVTRNVD

-240 AQMQIELAVS
+240 SQMQIELAVS

-255 NVQEQQRVE
+255 NVLEQQRVE

-269 FPNRKFDGRV
+269 FPNRKFEGRV

-297 VVAVNNRDLRLRPGM
+297 VVAVNNKDLRLRPGM

-319 TLEKTNVVRVAASAT
+319 TLEKTNVVRIPASAT

-355 IVRSA
+355 IVRSS
-360 RPPGME
+360 RPAGME
-366 GLPPTPWSA
+366 GLPTPPWSA
-375 EGRRPTEED
+375 EGRRPTDEE
-384 RKKYEDSL
+384 RKKYEESL
-392 TAEQKVQ
+392 TADQKVA
-399 YQAMRE
+399 YQAVRE
-405 RMRAMMAA
+405 RMRAMMAS
-413 GGGGGGGMGGGG
+413 GGGGGMGGGPGSGGGPGGGGGGMGGGS
-425 GGMGGPGGGNGGGA
+425 
-439 PRPRAVEGP
+439 PRPRPVDGP

-454 VVKPSD
+454 VIKPAD

-465 APPVLQAINVKVGMS
+465 APPVLQTITVKVGMTDGS
-480 DASGSEILEGLEP
+480 NSEILEGLEP

-505 AAAGAPAGNPFGG
+505 SSATAPAGNPFGG

>member
-1 MEFRRFAHS
+1 
-10 CLPMNPFSRLFAY
+10 MNPFLRPSVLWTRAGFAGFVSAVLF
-23 WPCAG
+23 
-28 LSVHAPLNSSPAV
+28 PAI
-41 RWPVVL
+41 
-47 LSAFL
+47 L

-63 PVPVEFK
+63 PAPVEFK
-70 TEAAVRTNMVQSVS
+70 TEASVRTNMVQSVS

-110 DFNSIVKEGDV
+110 DFNSVVKEGDV

-131 RALAR
+131 RSLAR
-136 AKADLANATAGQA
+136 VKADLANAAAGLA
-149 MAEFNSKRAKELFAA
+149 MAEFNSKRAKQLFTA

-170 ENQQAD
+170 ESQQAD

-208 ISGVVVTRSVD
+208 ISGVVVTRNVD

-240 AQMQIELAVS
+240 SQMQIELAVS

-255 NVQEQQRVE
+255 NVLEQQRVE

-269 FPNRKFDGRV
+269 FPNRKFEGRV

-297 VVAVNNRDLRLRPGM
+297 VVAVNNKDLRLRPGM

-319 TLEKTNVVRVAASAT
+319 TLEKTNVVRIPASAT

-355 IVRSA
+355 IVRSS
-360 RPPGME
+360 RPAGME
-366 GLPPTPWSA
+366 GLPTPPWSA
-375 EGRRPTEED
+375 EGRRPTDEE
-384 RKKYEDSL
+384 RKKYEESL
-392 TAEQKVQ
+392 TADQKVA
-399 YQAMRE
+399 YQAVRE
-405 RMRAMMAA
+405 RMRAMMASG
-413 GGGGGGGMGGGG
+413 GGGGGGGMGGGPGGG
-425 GGMGGPGGGNGGGA
+425 GGMGGGS
-439 PRPRAVEGP
+439 PRPRPVDGP

-454 VVKPSD
+454 VIKPAD

-465 APPVLQAINVKVGMS
+465 APPVLQTITVKVGMT
-480 DASGSEILEGLEP
+480 DASNSEILEGLEP

-505 AAAGAPAGNPFGG
+505 SSATAPAGNPFGG

>member
-1 MEFRRFAHS
+1 
-10 CLPMNPFSRLFAY
+10 MNPLLRPSVRWTRAGF
-23 WPCAG
+23 AG
-28 LSVHAPLNSSPAV
+28 LGSHILCPAILF
-41 RWPVVL
+41 P
-47 LSAFL
+47 AIL

-63 PVPVEFK
+63 PAPVEFK
-70 TEAAVRTNMVQSVS
+70 TEAAVRTNMIQSVS

-121 LARIDPATYE
+121 LAHIDPATYE

-208 ISGVVVTRSVD
+208 ISGVVVTRNVD

-240 AQMQIELAVS
+240 SQMQIELAVS

-269 FPNRKFDGRV
+269 FPNRKFEGRV

-297 VVAVNNRDLRLRPGM
+297 VVAVNNKDLRLRPGM
-312 TATATLI
+312 TATASLI
-319 TLEKTNVVRVAASAT
+319 TLEKTNVVRIPASAT

-355 IVRSA
+355 IVRSS
-360 RPPGME
+360 RPAGME
-366 GLPPTPWSA
+366 GLPTPPWSA
-375 EGRRPTEED
+375 EGRRPTDEE

-392 TAEQKVQ
+392 TPDQKVA

-405 RMRAMMAA
+405 RMRAMMAS
-413 GGGGGGGMGGGG
+413 GGGGGMGGGPGGSGGPG
-425 GGMGGPGGGNGGGA
+425 GGMGGGSSR
-439 PRPRAVEGP
+439 PRPVDGP

-454 VVKPSD
+454 VVKP
-460 PATPD
+460 AD
-465 APPVLQAINVKVGMS
+465 AAAADASPVLQAITVKVGMT
-480 DASGSEILEGLEP
+480 DASNAEVLEGLEP

-505 AAAGAPAGNPFGG
+505 ASAAAPAGNPFGG

>member
-1 MEFRRFAHS
+1 
-10 CLPMNPFSRLFAY
+10 
-23 WPCAG
+23 
-28 LSVHAPLNSSPAV
+28 
-41 RWPVVL
+41 
-47 LSAFL
+47 
-52 LLVTGCDRFKK
+52 
-63 PVPVEFK
+63 
-70 TEAAVRTNMVQSVS
+70 
-84 ANGGIAP
+84 
-91 IRQVQVGSQI
+91 
-101 SGTITEMKV
+101 
-110 DFNSIVKEGDV
+110 
-121 LARIDPATYE
+121 
-131 RALAR
+131 
-136 AKADLANATAGQA
+136 LANATAGQA

-208 ISGVVVTRSVD
+208 ISGVVVTRNVD

-240 AQMQIELAVS
+240 SQMQIELAVS

-269 FPNRKFDGRV
+269 FPNRKFEGRV

-297 VVAVNNRDLRLRPGM
+297 VVAVNNKDLRLRPGM
-312 TATATLI
+312 TATASLI
-319 TLEKTNVVRVAASAT
+319 TLEKTNVVRIPASAT

-355 IVRSA
+355 IVRSS
-360 RPPGME
+360 RPAGME
-366 GLPPTPWSA
+366 GLPTPPWSA
-375 EGRRPTEED
+375 EGRRPTDEE

-392 TAEQKVQ
+392 TPDQKVA

-413 GGGGGGGMGGGG
+413 GGGGGMGGGPGGSGGAGGGMGGGS
-425 GGMGGPGGGNGGGA
+425 
-439 PRPRAVEGP
+439 PRPRPVDGP

-454 VVKPSD
+454 VVKPAD
-460 PATPD
+460 PAAAD
-465 APPVLQAINVKVGMS
+465 ASPVLQAITVKVGMT
-480 DASGSEILEGLEP
+480 DASNAEILEGLEP

-505 AAAGAPAGNPFGG
+505 ATAAAPAGNPFGG

>member
-1 MEFRRFAHS
+1 
-10 CLPMNPFSRLFAY
+10 MNPLLRPSVRWARAGF
-23 WPCAG
+23 AG
-28 LSVHAPLNSSPAV
+28 LGSRILFPAILF
-41 RWPVVL
+41 P
-47 LSAFL
+47 SIL

-63 PVPVEFK
+63 PAPVEFK
-70 TEAAVRTNMVQSVS
+70 TEAAVRTNMIQSVS

-208 ISGVVVTRSVD
+208 ISGVVVTRNVD

-240 AQMQIELAVS
+240 SQMQIELAVS

-269 FPNRKFDGRV
+269 FPNRKFEGRV

-297 VVAVNNRDLRLRPGM
+297 VVAVNNKDLRLRPGM
-312 TATATLI
+312 TATASLI
-319 TLEKTNVVRVAASAT
+319 TLEKTNVVRIPASAT

-355 IVRSA
+355 IVRSS
-360 RPPGME
+360 RPAGME
-366 GLPPTPWSA
+366 GLPTPPWSA
-375 EGRRPTEED
+375 EGRRPTDEE

-392 TAEQKVQ
+392 TSDQKVV

-405 RMRAMMAA
+405 RMRAMMAS
-413 GGGGGGGMGGGG
+413 GGGGGMGGGPGGSGGRG
-425 GGMGGPGGGNGGGA
+425 GGMGGGS
-439 PRPRAVEGP
+439 PRPRPVDGP

-454 VVKPSD
+454 VVKPAD
-460 PATPD
+460 PAAAD
-465 APPVLQAINVKVGMS
+465 ASPVLQAITVKVGMT
-480 DASGSEILEGLEP
+480 DASNAEILEGLEP

-505 AAAGAPAGNPFGG
+505 ATAAAPAGNPFGG

>member
-1 MEFRRFAHS
+1 MNSFSSLFLQRSSVLRAGFRPLAS
-10 CLPMNPFSRLFAY
+10 VLPTLVA
-23 WPCAG
+23 
-28 LSVHAPLNSSPAV
+28 
-41 RWPVVL
+41 VL
-47 LSAFL
+47 LT
-52 LLVTGCDRFKK
+52 TGCDRFKK
-63 PVPVEFK
+63 PAPVEFK
-70 TEAAVRTNMVQSVS
+70 TEAAVRTNMVQSIS

-121 LARIDPATYE
+121 LAHIDPATYE

-136 AKADLANATAGQA
+136 AKADLANATAGLA

-240 AQMQIELAVS
+240 TQMQIELAVS

-269 FPNRKFDGRV
+269 FPNRKFEGRV

-290 NVVTYTT
+290 NVVSYTT
-297 VVAVNNRDLRLRPGM
+297 VVAVNNKDLRLRPGM

-319 TLEKTNVVRVAASAT
+319 TLEKTNVVRIAASAT
-334 RFSPPAGVT
+334 RVSPPAGVT
-343 VLPATNTVSTND
+343 VLPAINTVSTND
-355 IVRSA
+355 IVRPS
-360 RPPGME
+360 RPAGME
-366 GLPPTPWSA
+366 GLPPAPWTA
-375 EGRRPTEED
+375 EGRRPTDDE

-399 YQAMRE
+399 YQALRE

-413 GGGGGGGMGGGG
+413 GGGGGMG
-425 GGMGGPGGGNGGGA
+425 GGMGGPGGGNGAGS
-439 PRPRAVEGP
+439 PRPKPAEGP

-454 VVKPSD
+454 VLKPAD

-465 APPVLQAINVKVGMS
+465 APPVLQAITVKVGMT
-480 DASGSEILEGLEP
+480 DASGAEVLEGLEA
-493 GQVVVTALKSSM
+493 GQMVVTGLKSTAT
-505 AAAGAPAGNPFGG
+505 AAAAPAGNPFGG

>member
-1 MEFRRFAHS
+1 
-10 CLPMNPFSRLFAY
+10 MNPLLRPSVRWTRAGF
-23 WPCAG
+23 AG
-28 LSVHAPLNSSPAV
+28 LGSHILCPAILF
-41 RWPVVL
+41 P
-47 LSAFL
+47 AIL

-63 PVPVEFK
+63 PAPVEFK
-70 TEAAVRTNMVQSVS
+70 TEAAVRTNMIQSVS

-110 DFNSIVKEGDV
+110 DFNTIVKEGDV
-121 LARIDPATYE
+121 LAHIDPATYE

-208 ISGVVVTRSVD
+208 ISGVVVTRNVD

-240 AQMQIELAVS
+240 SQMQIELAVS

-269 FPNRKFDGRV
+269 FPNRKFEGRV

-297 VVAVNNRDLRLRPGM
+297 VVAVNNKDLRLRPGM
-312 TATATLI
+312 TATASLI
-319 TLEKTNVVRVAASAT
+319 TLEKTNVVRIPASAT

-355 IVRSA
+355 IVRSS
-360 RPPGME
+360 RPAGME
-366 GLPPTPWSA
+366 GLPTPPWSA
-375 EGRRPTEED
+375 EGRRPTDEE

-392 TAEQKVQ
+392 TSDQKVA

-405 RMRAMMAA
+405 RMRAMMAS
-413 GGGGGGGMGGGG
+413 GGGGGMGGGPGGSGGPG
-425 GGMGGPGGGNGGGA
+425 GGMGGGSSR
-439 PRPRAVEGP
+439 PRPVDGP
-448 TLKTVY
+448 TLKTGY
-454 VVKPSD
+454 VVKP
-460 PATPD
+460 AD
-465 APPVLQAINVKVGMS
+465 AAAADASPILQAITVKVGMT
-480 DASGSEILEGLEP
+480 DASNAEVLEGLEP
-493 GQVVVTALKSSM
+493 GQVVVTALKASM
-505 AAAGAPAGNPFGG
+505 ATAAAPAGNPFGG